1 MSDEE
6 FSHKFRE
13 NYVRLTFYYESL
25 FSEEYTSQPS
35 ISIATLFGS
44 IGESLNVID
53 LGCVCNRARDDTTRA

>member
-44 IGESLNVID
+44 IGESLNVIG
-53 LGCVCNRARDDTTRA
+53 LGPDRVIGAWC